1 VATKNFWTSK
11 EGKKATQQAA
21 ATDAAGAMR
30 VSPGSRPRPEPFGI
44 GAALSRTP
52 VRGPLAGTQPN
63 LTMGKVISSSGTGY
77 GGFRGGPDPLEPNRI
92 TFARRDVLP

>member
-1 VATKNFWTSK
+1 MATKNFWTSK

-21 ATDAAGAMR
+21 ITDMAGSMR
-30 VSPGSRPRPEPFGI
+30 VSPGTRQRPAPSGI

-63 LTMGKVISSSGTGY
+63 LTMGKVINSSGTGY